1 MKDLFRS
8 LDDYPEEF
16 HRALAETW
24 DIDLPADEPLH
35 RVLRLG
41 EGMLAAGAVERIVQ
55 TLSPEALE
63 ALAHLAADGGA
74 SAGRTLA
81 MRYGEV
87 RRFGP
92 AALRREQPW
101 QEPSSPLE
109 ELYYRGLI
117 YRAFGDLGD
126 LVGELFVIPDQL
138 LARLP
143 ALEPP
148 SFRNILIAA
157 LPTDEL
163 LCQGDTLVEDVMA
176 EIVHL
181 RQQPIRLPASS
192 GFPAELAARLDLGA
206 RLSGPSS
213 SERMHLLWR
222 LLTGQDLVEHDGRQ
236 WHLSL
241 RARQWL
247 GQPDADQWL
256 ACYIAWRDDRTWDE
270 LYDLPGIICDRST
283 CPNEPWGAR
292 KRLCSHLEGLA
303 EEQWYELD
311 SFVAAL
317 RQVQPDYL
325 RPDGDMDS
333 WLVRDAAS
341 GEFLRGMSSWEAIE
355 GALAR
360 YLVTGPLHWLG
371 IVDLGT
377 DAETH
382 QIFRISAPGSELLSE
397 LPPHI
402 PDDRPGAPLAVI
414 DARLQVT
421 IDLRNSRYQRYQLE
435 RLAEWRRHGEG
446 QARYQLSEDSV
457 WQAENAG
464 ITTDQM
470 LTFLRRITNDRLPEI
485 AMRTLQAW
493 GQRYGSAS
501 LRHAVLLETVDAAT
515 MQRIRKVPAI
525 AALLG
530 HALGAT
536 RCLVDEDN
544 MERLIAELKRRNI
557 WPRISR

>member
-148 SFRNILIAA
+148 SFRNILIVA
-157 LPTDEL
+157 LPTGEE

>member
-1 MKDLFRS
+1 
-8 LDDYPEEF
+8 
-16 HRALAETW
+16 
-24 DIDLPADEPLH
+24 
-35 RVLRLG
+35 
-41 EGMLAAGAVERIVQ
+41 
-55 TLSPEALE
+55 
-63 ALAHLAADGGA
+63 
-74 SAGRTLA
+74 
-81 MRYGEV
+81 
-87 RRFGP
+87 
-92 AALRREQPW
+92 
-101 QEPSSPLE
+101 
-109 ELYYRGLI
+109 
-117 YRAFGDLGD
+117 
-126 LVGELFVIPDQL
+126 
-138 LARLP
+138 
-143 ALEPP
+143 
-148 SFRNILIAA
+148 
-157 LPTDEL
+157 
-163 LCQGDTLVEDVMA
+163 MA

-377 DAETH
+377 DAESH

-530 HALGAT
+530 HTLGAT